1 MSITPYI
8 TVKDARAA
16 IDWYR
21 NAFGARV
28 SFEPIVMDDGRIGHV
43 ELTIGEDARFMMSE
57 STIRSSSSTQT
68 SGAIGPSF
76 GRSADE
82 FDSAGV
88 AAPDPTRHNSVALHV
103 ETTAVDVVVEQAKA
117 VGAQIDRE
125 PQDTP
130 NGRIAVLHDP
140 FGHRW
145 MFNQQPDDPTQ
156 PSRPA
161 QARDLVAN
169 LPVADLD
176 GVDDFYGGFLGLTDE
191 GFDLGWVAHRSAPQS
206 GAQVQLVTR
215 DKTAPVDSAISVHVA
230 DVEAAHAEAV
240 RRGYRIV
247 HPLTHEEWG
256 VYRFFVQAP
265 DGTVV
270 NMVSH
275 GD

>member
-1 MSITPYI
+1 MITPYI
-8 TVKDARAA
+8 TVKDSRAA

-21 NAFGARV
+21 SAFGARV

-43 ELTIGEDARFMMSE
+43 ELTIGKDSTFMMS
-57 STIRSSSSTQT
+57 
-68 SGAIGPSF
+68 
-76 GRSADE
+76 DE

-88 AAPDPTRHNSVALHV
+88 AAPDPARHSSVALHV
-103 ETTAVDVVVEQAKA
+103 ETTAVDVVVRQAKA

-125 PQDTP
+125 PEDTP
-130 NGRIAVLHDP
+130 HGRVAVLHDP

-145 MFNQQPDDPTQ
+145 MFNQRPGEPDRPA
-156 PSRPA
+156 RPA
-161 QARDLVAN
+161 QVRDLTAN

-176 GVDDFYGGFLGLTDE
+176 GVDDFYGDYLGLTDE
-191 GFDLGWVAHRSAPQS
+191 GFNLGWAVHRSAPQS
-206 GAQVQLVTR
+206 GAHVQLVSR
-215 DKTAPVDSAISVHVA
+215 DKTAPVDSAISVHVV

-247 HPLTHEEWG
+247 HPLTHEPWG

-275 GD
+275 AD

>member
-28 SFEPIVMDDGRIGHV
+28 SFEPIIMDDGRIGHV
-43 ELTIGEDARFMMSE
+43 ELTIGKDARFMMS
-57 STIRSSSSTQT
+57 
-68 SGAIGPSF
+68 
-76 GRSADE
+76 DE

-88 AAPDPTRHNSVALHV
+88 AAPDPTRHSSVALHV
-103 ETTAVDVVVEQAKA
+103 ETSAVDVVVRQAKT
-117 VGAQIDRE
+117 VGAQIDRAPE
-125 PQDTP
+125 DTP
-130 NGRIAVLHDP
+130 HGRVAVLHDP

-145 MFNQQPDDPTQ
+145 MFNQQADDPEQ
-156 PSRPA
+156 PTAPA
-161 QARDLVAN
+161 LARDITAN
-169 LPVADLD
+169 LPVPDLD
-176 GVDDFYGGFLGLTDE
+176 GVDDFYGEYLGLTDE
-191 GFDLGWVAHRSAPQS
+191 GFNLGWVAHRSAPQS
-206 GAQVQLVTR
+206 GAHVQLVTK

-230 DVEAAHAEAV
+230 DVDAAYAEAQ

-247 HPLTHEEWG
+247 HPLTHEDWG
-256 VYRFFVQAP
+256 VRRFFVQAP

-275 GD
+275 AD

>member
-1 MSITPYI
+1 MITPYL

-43 ELTIGEDARFMMSE
+43 ELTIGDDSTFMMS
-57 STIRSSSSTQT
+57 
-68 SGAIGPSF
+68 
-76 GRSADE
+76 DE

-88 AAPDPTRHNSVALHV
+88 AAPDPTRHSSVTLHV
-103 ETTAVDVVVEQAKA
+103 ETSAVDVVVRQAKA
-117 VGAQIDRE
+117 VGAQVDRDPE
-125 PQDTP
+125 DTP

-145 MFNQQPDDPTQ
+145 MFDQPADDRRV

-161 QARDLVAN
+161 QATKVTVN
-169 LPVADLD
+169 LPVPNLD
-176 GVDDFYGGFLGLTDE
+176 SLDDFYGDYLGLTDE
-191 GFDLGWVAHRSAPQS
+191 GFNLCWVVHRSAPQT
-206 GAQVQLVTR
+206 GAHLHLMTA
-215 DKTAPVDSAISVHVA
+215 DKTAPVHPAISVHVA
-230 DVEAAHAEAV
+230 DVDAAYAEAQH
-240 RRGYRIV
+240 RGYRIV

-256 VYRFFVQAP
+256 VRRFFVQAP

-275 GD
+275 AD

>member
-1 MSITPYI
+1 MITPYL

-43 ELTIGEDARFMMSE
+43 ELTIGEDATFMMS
-57 STIRSSSSTQT
+57 
-68 SGAIGPSF
+68 
-76 GRSADE
+76 DE
-82 FDSAGV
+82 FDDAGV
-88 AAPDPTRHNSVALHV
+88 AAPDPARHNSVALHV
-103 ETTAVDVVVEQAKA
+103 ETTAVDVVVRQART

-125 PQDTP
+125 PEDTP
-130 NGRIAVLHDP
+130 HGRIAVLHDP

-145 MFNQQPDDPTQ
+145 VFNQPPADPER
-156 PSRPA
+156 PSAPG
-161 QARDLVAN
+161 QANSITAN
-169 LPVADLD
+169 LPVPDLD
-176 GVDDFYGGFLGLTDE
+176 GVDDFYGGYLGLTDE
-191 GFDLGWVAHRSAPQS
+191 GFNLGWVVHRSAPQS
-206 GAQVQLVTR
+206 GAHVQLVTR
-215 DKTAPVDSAISVHVA
+215 DRTAPVDSAISVHVA
-230 DVEAAHAEAV
+230 DVDAAYAEAQ

-256 VYRFFVQAP
+256 VRRFFVQAP

-275 GD
+275 AD

>member
-1 MSITPYI
+1 MITPYL

-43 ELTIGEDARFMMSE
+43 ELTIGNDARFMMS
-57 STIRSSSSTQT
+57 
-68 SGAIGPSF
+68 
-76 GRSADE
+76 DE

-88 AAPDPTRHNSVALHV
+88 AAPDPGRHNAVTLHV
-103 ETTAVDVVVEQAKA
+103 ETTAVDVVVRQAET
-117 VGAQIDRE
+117 VGAQIDRQPE
-125 PQDTP
+125 DTP

-145 MFNQQPDDPTQ
+145 MFNQRPEDADQPATPGL
-156 PSRPA
+156 
-161 QARDLVAN
+161 ARTITAN
-169 LPVADLD
+169 LPIADLD
-176 GVDDFYGGFLGLTDE
+176 TVDDFYGGYLGLTDE
-191 GFDLGWVAHRSAPQS
+191 GFNLGWVVHRSAPRS
-206 GAQVQLVTR
+206 GAHVQLVTR

-230 DVEAAHAEAV
+230 DVDAAYAEAV

-247 HPLTHEEWG
+247 HPLTTEEWG
-256 VYRFFVQAP
+256 VRRFFVEAP

-270 NMVSH
+270 NMVAH
-275 GD
+275 AD

>member
-1 MSITPYI
+1 MITPYI

-43 ELTIGEDARFMMSE
+43 ELTIGEDGTFMMS
-57 STIRSSSSTQT
+57 
-68 SGAIGPSF
+68 
-76 GRSADE
+76 DE

-88 AAPDPTRHNSVALHV
+88 AAPDPTRHNAVALHV
-103 ETTAVDVVVEQAKA
+103 ETTAVDVVVRQAEA
-117 VGAQIDRE
+117 MGARIDRAPE
-125 PQDTP
+125 DTP
-130 NGRIAVLHDP
+130 NGRVAVLHDP

-145 MFNQQPDDPTQ
+145 MFNQRPADAAAPR
-156 PSRPA
+156 PPA
-161 QARDLVAN
+161 QANSITAN
-169 LPVADLD
+169 LPVPDLD
-176 GVDDFYGGFLGLTDE
+176 GVDDFYGGYLGLTDE
-191 GFDLGWVAHRSAPQS
+191 GFNLGWVVHRSAPQS
-206 GAQVQLVTR
+206 GAHVQLVTR
-215 DKTAPVDSAISVHVA
+215 DRTAPVDSAISVHVA
-230 DVEAAHAEAV
+230 DVDAAYAEAQ

-256 VYRFFVQAP
+256 VRRFFVQAP

-275 GD
+275 AD